1 MILLIEGHL
10 CCFTRYTK
18 GEMDPQV
25 GTSFIPKKPLVGGA
39 SSRGGFGGLVMLLAL
54 LLFLLSLLGGGGA
67 FAYERFLKAS
77 IGAKAASLE
86 RAQEAYSPSVIQ
98 DLMRLDSRL
107 KEASGLLQ
115 KHVAPSAI
123 LFFLESVTLEKIQFT
138 SFEYELQAD
147 GSAKITLK
155 GIGDNFSTVA
165 LQSDEFGASKML
177 RDVVFSDISIEKGD
191 VSFTV
196 SATVNSPFLLYS
208 KSLTEKQSSP

>member
-1 MILLIEGHL
+1 
-10 CCFTRYTK
+10 
-18 GEMDPQV
+18 MDPQV
-25 GTSFIPKKPLVGGA
+25 GTSFIPKKPLVGGS

-77 IGAKAASLE
+77 IGAKASSLE

-107 KEASGLLQ
+107 SEASDLLN

-123 LFFLESVTLEKIQFT
+123 LFFLSSVTLEKVQFT
-138 SFEYELQAD
+138 SFEYELQTD
-147 GSAKITLK
+147 GSARITLD
-155 GIGDNFSTVA
+155 GIGDSFSTVA
-165 LQSDEFGASKML
+165 LQSDQFGASKML
-177 RDVVFSDISIEKGD
+177 RDVVFSNIAIEKGD

-196 SATVNSPFLLYS
+196 VATVDRQFLLYS
-208 KSLTEKQSSP
+208 RSLTEEQSPP